1 MFQAAWSKPYVSRND
16 NVMGYTFWTF
26 YKMKSSFEKSWLT
39 QLIYPWKKQEKTQK
53 SLLVQIIFGK
63 ISFLQFWKE
72 GGKLETWT
80 ARWNLSTLT
89 FESIYLKNMKK
100 PTCIGTAQQK
110 GGWEASPHSKGLL
123 HHWANNVTY
132 TKKKELEQYLFP
144 NTRFTTIHYK
154 HKHVFYD
161 LWNPFGNTSRLETV
175 LIVLTMFSET
185 MHEWHTS
192 SPTQKKTTS
201 TLLCFHKFSV
211 NNYTNVFDFEN
222 RGRTPPRIPKSR
234 KKRLRKK
241 PENPTSDFLNDD
253 LTLYLENELR
263 ISLEVNCM
271 YLI

>member
-1 MFQAAWSKPYVSRND
+1 MFQAAWWKPYVSRND
-16 NVMGYTFWTF
+16 NVMGYTFWIF

-161 LWNPFGNTSRLETV
+161 LWNPFWKYFATGDC
-175 LIVLTMFSET
+175 I
-185 MHEWHTS
+185 
-192 SPTQKKTTS
+192 K
-201 TLLCFHKFSV
+201 CF
-211 NNYTNVFDFEN
+211 NNVFWN
-222 RGRTPPRIPKSR
+222 NAWMAYVKSNN
-234 KKRLRKK
+234 KK
-241 PENPTSDFLNDD
+241 NCINT
-253 LTLYLENELR
+253 TLFPQILCE
-263 ISLEVNCM
+263 
-271 YLI
+271 